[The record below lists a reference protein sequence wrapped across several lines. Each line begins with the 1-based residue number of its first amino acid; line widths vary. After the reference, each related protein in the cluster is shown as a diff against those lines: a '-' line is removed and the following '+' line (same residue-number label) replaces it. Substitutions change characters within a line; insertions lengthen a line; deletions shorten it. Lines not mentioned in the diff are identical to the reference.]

1 MGDTPSHGL
10 EVALSQSSTM
20 SADDSETDPW
30 LSRSNTWPSR
40 LNIDTNINSW
50 SALRVAVIGHVEW
63 TRIACVDRVPVAG
76 DVTHADLVWEGAAGG
91 GAVAAVQLAKL
102 AGRCA
107 FFTAL
112 GDDAT
117 GRKSRAELESQGVE
131 VFAALREQPT
141 REAVSLVDATGERTT
156 VTIGQRLQPCPDDP
170 LPWDMFADYH
180 AIYFAAGDP
189 DVLRWARS
197 AGKLVV
203 TCRELL
209 TAAAAAVPLDA
220 LIGSARDSAER
231 YNPDLLS
238 PPPSLIVSTDGEA
251 GGHYSLPGSP
261 ACAYPPMPPPS
272 PMVDSYGVGDSFAA
286 ALTFGLAAFADVRD
300 ALALAAQC
308 GAASVAGLGPYAGQM
323 GFVKQSGCGES

>member
-1 MGDTPSHGL
+1 MSDTPSHSPDL
-10 EVALSQSSTM
+10 ALSQASRTSV
-20 SADDSETDPW
+20 DGSETDPW
-30 LSRSNTWPSR
+30 PSQSHTWPSR
-40 LNIDTNINSW
+40 LINLNKNNW
-50 SALRVAVIGHVEW
+50 NAFRVAVIGHVEW
-63 TRIACVDRVPVAG
+63 TRIVRVDHVPVAG

-112 GDDAT
+112 GDDAA
-117 GRKSRAELESQGVE
+117 SRRSQAELERQGVE
-131 VFAALREQPT
+131 VFAALRDQPT

-170 LPWDMFADYH
+170 LPWDRFADYQ

-189 DVLRWARS
+189 EVLRWARS

-203 TCRELL
+203 TSRELV

-220 LIGSARDSAER
+220 LVGSARDAAER
-231 YNPDLLS
+231 YEPDLLS
-238 PPPSLIVSTDGEA
+238 PPPSLIVSTDGSA
-251 GGHYSLPGSP
+251 GGHYTLSGSP
-261 ACAYPPMPPPS
+261 ACAYPPMQPPGPI
-272 PMVDSYGVGDSFAA
+272 VDSYGVGDSFAA

-308 GAASVAGLGPYAGQM
+308 GAASVTGSGPYAGQM
-323 GFVKQSGCGES
+323 GLVKSSGCREL

>member
-1 MGDTPSHGL
+1 MGDTPSKSPDL
-10 EVALSQSSTM
+10 ALSQPSIT
-20 SADDSETDPW
+20 SADGSETDPW
-30 LSRSNTWPSR
+30 PSRSNPWPSHLIN
-40 LNIDTNINSW
+40 LNNAT
-50 SALRVAVIGHVEW
+50 ALKVAVVGHVEW
-63 TRIACVDRVPVAG
+63 TRIARVDHVPVAG
-76 DVTHADLVWEGAAGG
+76 DVIHADLVWEGAAGG

-107 FFTAL
+107 FFTVL
-112 GDDAT
+112 GDDFA
-117 GRKSRAELESQGVE
+117 GRRSRAELESQGVE

-170 LPWDMFADYH
+170 LPWDRFADYQ
-180 AIYFAAGDP
+180 AIYFTAGDP
-189 DVLRWARS
+189 EVLRWARS

-220 LIGSARDSAER
+220 LVGSVRDAAER

-238 PPPSLIVSTDGEA
+238 LPPSLIVSTDGDA
-251 GGHYSLPGSP
+251 GGHYTLSGSP
-261 ACAYPPMPPPS
+261 AYAYPPMHLPGPI
-272 PMVDSYGVGDSFAA
+272 VDSYGVGDSFAA

-308 GAASVAGLGPYAGQM
+308 GAASVTGSGPYAGQM
-323 GFVKQSGCGES
+323 GLVKLSGCREL